1 MQQNKLRE
9 LIRQGEG
16 ERLEFKRSFQNDAIQ
31 TIVAFANSE
40 GGSVVVG
47 VDNDGT
53 PFGTTFGRETLPK
66 ILNKITGATE
76 PTVVPEVQLV
86 DLDGKTVCV
95 ITVSEYPLKP
105 VSTRGRCYR
114 RVGNANSQMPPAE
127 IAQMHMRSTGTSWD
141 ALPATGKTISDIDL
155 DAVAD
160 YIDRSTRTGRK
171 HYPANSDPVEV
182 LRKLEL
188 VNDDQATWAAILLFG
203 KRPQS
208 PLIQATVHCGRFREK
223 IHIMDDRLIEG
234 SALYQIEETMDFLQ
248 KHMNVQFV
256 ITGEKP
262 QRDSIWD
269 YPLDALREAVT
280 NAICHRDYASS
291 SDIQIKV
298 FDDSIRIWNPGVL
311 AYDLSFEQLR
321 EGDYSSR
328 PRNKLIAQIFYDL
341 EIIERYGSGIG
352 RIDDACKE
360 ADIPPPKLENQG
372 GGFTVIFSKAPTG
385 TPPEIELGGR
395 SQPESQPESRPES
408 QPESLEMRVLSA
420 LKDGPMAKSSLS
432 AGLGQKEVSGQLNKV
447 MRDLLA
453 DSTVEYTIPDK
464 PNSRLQKYRITEKGK
479 SLLEDRSSQD
489 AGQQ

>member
-1 MQQNKLRE
+1 MKQGKLQE

-16 ERLEFKRSFQNDAIQ
+16 ECVEFKSTFQNEAIE
-31 TIVAFANSE
+31 TVVAFANSE
-40 GGSVVVG
+40 GGSLVLG
-47 VDNDGT
+47 VDNNGAT
-53 PFGTTFGRETLPK
+53 VGTTFGRETTAT
-66 ILNKITGATE
+66 ILNRIASATE
-76 PTVVPEVQLV
+76 PTVVPEVNLL
-86 DLDGKTVCV
+86 DLNGETVCV

-141 ALPATGKTISDIDL
+141 ALPATGKTVADIDL
-155 DAVAD
+155 EAVAA
-160 YIDRSTRTGRK
+160 YIDLSTRTGRK
-171 HYPANSDPVEV
+171 RYAANSDPVEV

-188 VNDDQATWAAILLFG
+188 VNGDQATWAAILLFG

-234 SALYQIEETMDFLQ
+234 SALYQINETMDFIQ
-248 KHMNVQFV
+248 KHINVRFE

-262 QRDSIWD
+262 QRDTIWD

-321 EGDYSSR
+321 KGTYSSH

-352 RIDDACKE
+352 RIDNACKE
-360 ADIPPPKLENQG
+360 AGLPLPKIENQG
-372 GGFTVIFSKAPTG
+372 GGFTVIFSKAATATPLGEEPSIQSPTQSPTQLSDPVLMVLTCLVDG
-385 TPPEIELGGR
+385 PKSSGELR
-395 SQPESQPESRPES
+395 
-408 QPESLEMRVLSA
+408 ESLSIRHRPTFRQNYLHPVLERGFA
-420 LKDGPMAKSSLS
+420 
-432 AGLGQKEVSGQLNKV
+432 EF
-447 MRDLLA
+447 
-453 DSTVEYTIPDK
+453 TIPNK
-464 PNSRLQKYRITEKGK
+464 PSSSLQKYRITKEGMRA
-479 SLLEDRSSQD
+479 LEISHRET
-489 AGQQ
+489 

>member
-1 MQQNKLRE
+1 MKQYTLQKM
-9 LIRQGEG
+9 IRQGEN

-66 ILNKITGATE
+66 ILNKITGAAE

-86 DLDGKTVCV
+86 EIDGKPVCV

-105 VSTRGRCYR
+105 VSTRGRCFR
-114 RVGNANSQMPPAE
+114 RVGNANNQMPPAE

-155 DAVAD
+155 DTVSEYMAA
-160 YIDRSTRTGRK
+160 STRTGRRQFA
-171 HYPANSDPVEV
+171 ANADPVEV

-188 VNDDQATWAAILLFG
+188 VKDDSATWAAILLFG

-234 SALYQIEETMDFLQ
+234 SVLYQLNETMDFIQ
-248 KHMNVQFV
+248 KHINVRFE
-256 ITGEKP
+256 ITGEKA
-262 QRDSIWD
+262 QRDTIWD

-321 EGDYSSR
+321 EGDYSSH

-352 RIDDACKE
+352 RIDDACEK
-360 ADIPPPKLENQG
+360 AGIPPPKIENQG
-372 GGFTVIFSKAPTG
+372 GGFTVIFSKAPTD
-385 TPPEIELGGR
+385 TPPGVESGIELGGQ
-395 SQPESQPESRPES
+395 SQPES

-447 MRDLLA
+447 MRDLLV

-479 SLLEDRSSQD
+479 DLLKDRSSRD
-489 AGQQ
+489 ASQLDTL